1 MATINIAA
9 NGKGTD
15 FYLRNFY
22 GQTREYRKG
31 TTRNG
36 AEKHTLALAD
46 TQALKKALREIENTS
61 KEKEEDAAIE
71 VSAFIQTYNNLMEST
86 EDIDDPEI
94 KSLRKKIKSL
104 TKKAAADL
112 DNIGVTVSEK
122 GELKVR
128 TNRLKESS
136 YESLM
141 KVFGDESTYKKK
153 ITSYQKRLNHAAETY
168 SNKALNQKNL
178 LKASKS
184 FDAYA

>member
-22 GQTREYRKG
+22 GQSREYRKG

-36 AEKHTLALAD
+36 AEKHALALAD
-46 TQALKKALREIENTS
+46 TQALKKALREIGDVSE
-61 KEKEEDAAIE
+61 EKEEDAAIE
-71 VSAFIQTYNNLMEST
+71 VSAFIQTYNNLMDST
-86 EDIDDPEI
+86 EDIDDQDI

-112 DNIGVTVSEK
+112 DNIGITVSEK

-128 TNRLKESS
+128 DSRLKDAS
-136 YESLM
+136 YDSLM
-141 KVFGDESTYKKK
+141 KVFGGESAYKKK
-153 ITSYQKRLNHAAETY
+153 ITSYQKRLSNAAEAFN
-168 SNKALNQKNL
+168 NKSISQKNL
-178 LKASKS
+178 LKAAKS

>member
-1 MATINIAA
+1 MATINIVA

-22 GQTREYRKG
+22 GQSREYRTG
-31 TTRNG
+31 TTRSG
-36 AEKHTLALAD
+36 AEKHTLARAD
-46 TQALKKALREIENTS
+46 AQALKKALREIGDTT
-61 KEKEEDAAIE
+61 KEEEDVAVE

-86 EDIDDPEI
+86 EDIDDSEI

-112 DNIGVTVSEK
+112 DNIGITVSES

-128 TNRLKESS
+128 DSRLKGAS
-136 YESLM
+136 YGSLM
-141 KVFGDESTYKKK
+141 KVFGEESTFKKK
-153 ITSYQKRLNHAAETY
+153 ITSYQKRLSSAAETFG
-168 SNKALNQKNL
+168 NKEVSRKNL
-178 LKASKS
+178 LKSAKS